1 MPLGAESKGSEGVC
15 PMLTDQNKAVIQRW
29 FDAINKKDL
38 FVCDKIA
45 DETYAF
51 DFILHDPGFP
61 KSADPIPGPTG
72 AKQFVRQLISNSP
85 DVHLGI
91 EDMIAEGDKVAFR
104 FTVNS
109 TDVTTGKQVS
119 LLVISIIRFVDGKFA
134 EEWELDVPG
143 EW

>member
-1 MPLGAESKGSEGVC
+1 
-15 PMLTDQNKAVIQRW
+15 MLSDQNKAVIQRW

-45 DETYAF
+45 DETYAL
-51 DFILHDPGFP
+51 DFILHDPSFP
-61 KSADPIPGPTG
+61 KSADPIPGPQG
-72 AKQFVRQLISNSP
+72 AKQFVRQIISNSP
-85 DVHLGI
+85 DVYLGI

-109 TDVTTGKQVS
+109 TDATTGKQVS
-119 LLVISIIRFVDGKFA
+119 LLVMSIIRFVDGKFA